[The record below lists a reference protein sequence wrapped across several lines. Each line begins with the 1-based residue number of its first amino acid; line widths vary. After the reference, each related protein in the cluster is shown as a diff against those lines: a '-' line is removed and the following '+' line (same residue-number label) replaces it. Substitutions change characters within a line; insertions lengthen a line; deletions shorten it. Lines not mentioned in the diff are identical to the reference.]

1 MISCSP
7 AYFRARPARCCALA
21 TRLHD
26 SVAMCRGLVG
36 PPGCRGRAPPD
47 EWEIHRESGGH
58 RPGLRP
64 HGTERIPDPAGR
76 GANGTAAARYIAG
89 PGAGAGLL
97 KPHGRQ
103 RIDSTHEFA
112 AIRVLNRL
120 ERVGET
126 LRHALNSLAV
136 FAPDWLRPQVPLT
149 WFDGYGAR
157 IGNDHLPNI
166 DAAPQALAATIG
178 ADGRR
183 LLQAVET
190 ATDVPWLRCWVRPIL
205 RRIGRISHPFVSVS
219 ARLWQTLRF
228 GQCCVVPVHQT
239 GPRPTLLGKS
249 RRSIATAMEESFS
262 RGMSS
267 VSLAFKRCLC
277 DRVSARF

>member
-7 AYFRARPARCCALA
+7 TYFRARPARCCAPA
-21 TRLHD
+21 TRLRD

-47 EWEIHRESGGH
+47 EWEIHRESEGH

-89 PGAGAGLL
+89 PKAGAGLL
-97 KPHGRQ
+97 KPYGRQ

-112 AIRVLNRL
+112 AIRVLNHL
-120 ERVGET
+120 ERVGKT

-136 FAPDWLRPQVPLT
+136 FAPDWLRPQASLT
-149 WFDGYGAR
+149 RFDCYGAR

-166 DAAPQALAATIG
+166 DSAPQALAATIG

-190 ATDVPWLRCWVRPIL
+190 ATDVPWLRCWVRPIF
-205 RRIGRISHPFVSVS
+205 RRIGRISHPFMSVS

-228 GQCCVVPVHQT
+228 GQRCVVPVHQT
-239 GPRPTLLGKS
+239 GPRPALLVKS
-249 RRSIATAMEESFS
+249 ADQPR
-262 RGMSS
+262 
-267 VSLAFKRCLC
+267 
-277 DRVSARF
+277 

>member
-36 PPGCRGRAPPD
+36 PPGCRGHAPPD

-76 GANGTAAARYIAG
+76 GANGT
-89 PGAGAGLL
+89 
-97 KPHGRQ
+97 
-103 RIDSTHEFA
+103 
-112 AIRVLNRL
+112 
-120 ERVGET
+120 
-126 LRHALNSLAV
+126 
-136 FAPDWLRPQVPLT
+136 
-149 WFDGYGAR
+149 
-157 IGNDHLPNI
+157 I
-166 DAAPQALAATIG
+166 DAAPQVLAATIG

-228 GQCCVVPVHQT
+228 GQCCVVPVYQT
-239 GPRPTLLGKS
+239 GPRPTLLVKS
-249 RRSIATAMEESFS
+249 EPAEKQSYIQRLKGSEIEPVLLGVTCSHDVAYWARRLTKPEPRPTLLLSH
-262 RGMSS
+262 
-267 VSLAFKRCLC
+267 SLTEYG
-277 DRVSARF
+277 RVK

>member
-7 AYFRARPARCCALA
+7 AYFRARPACCCALA

-26 SVAMCRGLVG
+26 SVATCRGLVG

-58 RPGLRP
+58 RPGLRS
-64 HGTERIPDPAGR
+64 HSTERIPDPTGR

-97 KPHGRQ
+97 KPHRHQ
-103 RIDSTHEFA
+103 RINSTHEFA

-149 WFDGYGAR
+149 WFDGYGAW
-157 IGNDHLPNI
+157 IGNDHLRTSTP
-166 DAAPQALAATIG
+166 PL
-178 ADGRR
+178 RR
-183 LLQAVET
+183 L
-190 ATDVPWLRCWVRPIL
+190 
-205 RRIGRISHPFVSVS
+205 RRRSGPMV
-219 ARLWQTLRF
+219 A
-228 GQCCVVPVHQT
+228 GCCRRWR
-239 GPRPTLLGKS
+239 PRPTSPGS
-249 RRSIATAMEESFS
+249 AVGFDPFSDESA
-262 RGMSS
+262 
-267 VSLAFKRCLC
+267 VSLIR
-277 DRVSARF
+277 S